1 MRNMEE
7 EDWVGRRIRW
17 GRIRWEEDWVR
28 RRGKH
33 KKVVDLCK

>member
-17 GRIRWEEDWVR
+17 GGGGLGGEED
-28 RRGKH
+28 
-33 KKVVDLCK
+33 KVGGGLGGEED

>member
-1 MRNMEE
+1 MGGGLG
-7 EDWVGRRIRW
+7 GRRIRW
-17 GRIRWEEDWVR
+17 GGLGGEEDWMR